1 MCNCGCGSSGS
12 CIIDLTGIG
21 QKGDTGATGGYGGWS
36 SLWNFSSTTTTGTTA
51 GQLRLNNATYGSV
64 TSIYVNTTNAN
75 SIDVSNFLAS
85 FTNGTYYGKIR
96 IFKESDNTKF
106 WEGSITNV
114 SVSGSEYT
122 LTVTYTLANSTFAA
136 SDKVVLTFTPNGLGA
151 KPIIYSYLGLMSDA
165 TTGSWIS
172 PGADAS
178 FTIPA
183 GTLAT
188 DGDYLEVIVRG
199 VMSGSGSPTILDG
212 IRAKINSTAVGSSDT
227 LYRGIVGNELLHH
240 SGSQGRYYDLRLQCE
255 RVDATSLQVYY
266 TAVLDSTISISST
279 TTFSG
284 TSVNNL
290 NTNTNT
296 LEFEVYQGG
305 VSGDTVTIEDIKA
318 IKYLQ

>member
-1 MCNCGCGSSGS
+1 MASNCDCHTGGCE
-12 CIIDLTGIG
+12 IDLTGIG
-21 QKGDTGATGGYGGWS
+21 QVGATGAQGGYGGWS
-36 SLWNFSSTTTTGTTA
+36 SLWNFSTTTTTGTTA
-51 GQLRLNNATYGSV
+51 GQLRMNNATYASV
-64 TSIYVNTTNAN
+64 TSIYINTTNAN
-75 SIDVSNFLAS
+75 STDVSNFLAS

-106 WEGSITNV
+106 WEGSVTNV

-151 KPIIYSYLGLMSDA
+151 KPIIYSYLGLMSDG
-165 TTGSWIS
+165 TTGSWVS

-178 FTIPA
+178 FTVPA

-188 DGDYLEVIVRG
+188 NGDYLEVIVRG
-199 VMSGSGSPTILDG
+199 VMSGSGSPTALDG
-212 IRAKINSTAVGSSDT
+212 IRAKINSTAVGSPDT

-266 TAVLDSTISISST
+266 TAVMDSGISLSTT

-284 TSVNNL
+284 AAVNNL

-296 LEFEVYQGG
+296 IAFEVYQGG
-305 VSGDTVTIEDIKA
+305 ATGDTVTIEDIKA